1 MTTYSSGQID
11 AKQLLVQGVLNITQ
25 DVSQGSIVQQNLQV
39 NCNKKN
45 CNQCLQTASKN
56 QLDDNGDYSS
66 VCRSCYCNL
75 ENIKLENIIT
85 FNLSAF
91 QESSGTE
98 FSKQIQNALT
108 QLLVQNGL
116 STNKI
121 DDKNSDS
128 LQTTSSN
135 IYTQLTNDNFQ
146 EAIQQL
152 ESFQIINVKNSN
164 TSLINI
170 DIDIVVNYLSKVIEQ
185 NQNIGDDLNTLQTTV
200 NSIVYYSNQNILY
213 IVISWLITLVIIV
226 ASVFLLY
233 FVISVTMQDISLYVS

>member
-200 NSIVYYSNQNILY
+200 NSIVYDSNQNILY